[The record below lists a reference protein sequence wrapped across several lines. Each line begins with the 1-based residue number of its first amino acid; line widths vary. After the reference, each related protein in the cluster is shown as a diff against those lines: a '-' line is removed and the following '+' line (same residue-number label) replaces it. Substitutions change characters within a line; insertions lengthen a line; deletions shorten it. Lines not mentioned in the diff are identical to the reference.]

1 MVECEPMNNNEISLN
16 IGYVEQALGGDQDP
30 LYPPISISRNGS
42 LAKWRDKL
50 NFIDIRVND
59 PGLRKYRDSFTE
71 MLTKA
76 RGLGKDIV
84 LTLPEF
90 TPVYFDMPPVTE
102 RPVEEGEDAPRRP
115 VKKRPAKLVY
125 FKPSYLALP
134 TVIDNRASYQELEI
148 EDYLPVLELAK
159 KFEVR
164 HVVMP
169 VSEPG
174 VFLDP
179 FAEEKFKKKFKALNE
194 FAQANNIQLHLRNG
208 GLALSVFKRM
218 HKIFKCGLAY
228 NVGIASLEGDDMIQ
242 TIKEHGDKISV
253 LVLQQILPGLDKWG
267 NRRENMKRALKK
279 YVEAKKEYRQSLAQ
293 NGEEGAAELL
303 QEFNYAL
310 KEYYDASRNDSFN
323 LGLFQNGH
331 LNLVPLLKD
340 LRRDL
345 KDGVERY
352 FVIEAVPNTK
362 NNDFVMGYLMPES
375 FQSSL

>member
-1 MVECEPMNNNEISLN
+1 MIECQSMNNNEISLN
-16 IGYVEQALGGDQDP
+16 VGYVEQAIGGDQDP

-50 NFIDIRVND
+50 NFIDVRVND
-59 PGLRKYRDSFTE
+59 PGLRKFRDAFTD

-76 RGLGKDIV
+76 RDLGKEIII
-84 LTLPEF
+84 TLPEF
-90 TPVYFDMPPVTE
+90 TPVYFDTPPVTE
-102 RPVEEGEDAPRRP
+102 RPIEEAEAAPRRP
-115 VKKRPAKLVY
+115 VRKRPTKLVY

-134 TVIDNRASYQELEI
+134 TVIDNRATYQELEI
-148 EDYLPVLELAK
+148 EDYMPVLELAK
-159 KFEVR
+159 QFEVR

-179 FAEEKFKKKFKALNE
+179 FAEEKFKNKFKMLNE

-208 GLALSVFKRM
+208 GLALSVYKRM

-228 NVGIASLEGDDMIQ
+228 NVGVASLEGDDMMQ
-242 TIKEHGDKISV
+242 TFNDFGDKINI

-279 YVEAKKEYRQSLAQ
+279 YVMAKKEYRQCLPQ
-293 NGEEGAAELL
+293 NNEENSAMLL
-303 QEFNYAL
+303 KEFNYAL

-345 KDGVERY
+345 KEGFERY

-362 NNDFVMGYLMPES
+362 NNDFVLGYLMPES
-375 FQSSL
+375 FQGSL

>member
-1 MVECEPMNNNEISLN
+1 MNNNEISLN
-16 IGYVEQALGGDQDP
+16 VGYVEQAIGGDQDP

-50 NFIDIRVND
+50 SFIDLRVND
-59 PGLRKYRDSFTE
+59 PGLRRFRDAFTD

-76 RGLGKDIV
+76 RGLRKDIV

-90 TPVYFDMPPVTE
+90 TPVYFDMPPVVE
-102 RPVEEGEDAPRRP
+102 RPVDEVEGAPRRP
-115 VKKRPAKLVY
+115 ARKRPAKLVY

-134 TVIDNRASYQELEI
+134 TVINNRATYQELEV
-148 EDYLPVLELAK
+148 EDYMPVLELAK
-159 KFEVR
+159 QFEVR

-179 FAEEKFKKKFKALNE
+179 FAEEKFKNKFKTLNE

-208 GLALSVFKRM
+208 GLALSAFKRM
-218 HKIFKCGLAY
+218 HKSFKCGLAY
-228 NVGIASLEGDDMIQ
+228 NVGVASLEGDNMMQTVKDFGDMIN
-242 TIKEHGDKISV
+242 IFI
-253 LVLQQILPGLDKWG
+253 LQQILPGLDKWG

-279 YVEAKKEYRQSLAQ
+279 YVMIRKEYQQSLTENNDENSAM
-293 NGEEGAAELL
+293 LL

-331 LNLVPLLKD
+331 LNLVPLLKEQ
-340 LRRDL
+340 RRDL
-345 KDGVERY
+345 KKGCERY
-352 FVIEAVPNTK
+352 FIIEAVPSTK
-362 NNDFVMGYLMPES
+362 NNDFVLGYLMPES
-375 FQSSL
+375 FQGLL